1 MIMHLM
7 DQWGD
12 PTEDPLAPEALF
24 VMTGGILTGSAAP
37 NAHRLSVGGKSP
49 LTGGIKEA
57 NAGGN
62 VAYKMGR
69 CGVQAIAVT
78 GTTKDWKILKIT
90 ADGATL
96 EPAGD
101 IVGLKNYDACDKLR
115 ARYGD
120 KIGIAIIGRAGE
132 MKMCNSTVATTDPE
146 GWPARHC
153 GRGGIGAVMGS
164 KGLKAVVV
172 DDSNGALRKP
182 ANEEMFKEAVKECAE
197 AIRTGPFTELFHNF
211 GTPAFIDI
219 DGDRGSLPSY
229 NHRAGDFDK
238 RQNVNAAKLQE
249 INKARVG
256 NTGAGHS
263 CMPGCVV
270 QCSPLFYDEKGNY
283 VTSGF
288 EYETICMLGPNCGV
302 DDLNAIARMDRL
314 CDEYGFDTIEMGCTI
329 GLLNDAGIFE
339 FGDAARAEDL
349 IKQAG
354 EGTDLGRIVG
364 SGMANAAKVFGI
376 GRVAACKGQG
386 IPAHAARSSKGWAI
400 AYTSNP
406 QGADHTAGVVLDEPL
421 SKEGQVERG
430 RQAQILMTAYDCTG
444 LCMFTFL
451 NDAFGLLT
459 KMVNGLYGTKW
470 SEDDYVQMGKDV
482 LKQERAFNLK
492 AGIGPEADRL
502 PNWMTREPLP
512 PTNEVF
518 DVPQAEIDGFWN
530 F

>member
-1 MIMHLM
+1 
-7 DQWGD
+7 
-12 PTEDPLAPEALF
+12 
-24 VMTGGILTGSAAP
+24 
-37 NAHRLSVGGKSP
+37 
-49 LTGGIKEA
+49 
-57 NAGGN
+57 
-62 VAYKMGR
+62 
-69 CGVQAIAVT
+69 
-78 GTTKDWKILKIT
+78 
-90 ADGATL
+90 
-96 EPAGD
+96 
-101 IVGLKNYDACDKLR
+101 
-115 ARYGD
+115 
-120 KIGIAIIGRAGE
+120 
-132 MKMCNSTVATTDPE
+132 
-146 GWPARHC
+146 
-153 GRGGIGAVMGS
+153 
-164 KGLKAVVV
+164 
-172 DDSNGALRKP
+172 
-182 ANEEMFKEAVKECAE
+182 
-197 AIRTGPFTELFHNF
+197 
-211 GTPAFIDI
+211 
-219 DGDRGSLPSY
+219 
-229 NHRAGDFDK
+229 
-238 RQNVNAAKLQE
+238 
-249 INKARVG
+249 
-256 NTGAGHS
+256 
-263 CMPGCVV
+263 MPGCVV
-270 QCSPLFYDEKGNY
+270 QCSPEFWDKDGKY

-288 EYETICMLGPNCGV
+288 EYETICMLGPNTGV
-302 DDLNAIARMDRL
+302 DDLDSIARMDRL

-364 SGMANAAKVFGI
+364 SGMVNAAKVFGI
-376 GRVAACKGQG
+376 ARVAACKGQG

-459 KMVNGLYGTKW
+459 KMINGLYGTNM

-482 LKQERAFNLK
+482 IKAERAFNLK
-492 AGIGPEADRL
+492 AGIGPEADKL